1 MNPITITRALVELK
15 TLNDRIN
22 KATDRVSLIRV
33 RYPDKQY
40 TDTFDKTAQEHLQS
54 IRDLIKYRADLKGAI
69 VKSNAETLVK
79 IAGKEYTV
87 AVAIERKTSINYE
100 KNLMD
105 KIRNQRQSAA
115 SECDMHNRSA
125 DTRLDR
131 MLTAEVGKDKRTD
144 PEIVKSLT
152 EGYRKANMAT
162 VDDPLDLATLICKME
177 EDMDAFNAEVD
188 IALSE
193 SNSRTMISIIR

>member
-22 KATDRVSLIRV
+22 KATERATLIRV
-33 RYPDKQY
+33 CYPDKQY
-40 TDTFDKTAQEHLQS
+40 VDTFGKTAQEHLQS
-54 IRDLIKYRADLKGAI
+54 IRDLIRYRAALKGAI

-87 AVAIERKTSINYE
+87 AEAIERKTSINYE

-105 KIRNQRQSAA
+105 KIRNQRQTAV
-115 SECDMHNRSA
+115 SECDTHNRNSEI
-125 DTRLDR
+125 RLER

-162 VDDPLDLATLICKME
+162 LDDPLDLATLIAKME
-177 EDMDAFNAEVD
+177 EDMAAFKAEVD

-193 SNSRTMISIIR
+193 SNSRTMISISQ